1 MENNGPRKVG
11 EYEQPARTSSVVGR
25 VIGGLV
31 LIALIVL
38 AILFFSSRHGSAAP
52 LSAGGGHAVS
62 TFSHSAGQAW
72 LVWDR
77 GAQVPHTPSDP
88 GCEKARM
95 TRLNTT
101 EYNELSGGLP

>member
-11 EYEQPARTSSVVGR
+11 EYEQPARTSSVAGK

-38 AILFFSSRHGSAAP
+38 AILFFSTRHGGAVT
-52 LSAGGGHAVS
+52 LSAGGGHAVR
-62 TFSHSAGQAW
+62 TFSHGAGQGW

-77 GAQVPHTPSDP
+77 GAPSATHTW
-88 GCEKARM
+88 
-95 TRLNTT
+95 
-101 EYNELSGGLP
+101 